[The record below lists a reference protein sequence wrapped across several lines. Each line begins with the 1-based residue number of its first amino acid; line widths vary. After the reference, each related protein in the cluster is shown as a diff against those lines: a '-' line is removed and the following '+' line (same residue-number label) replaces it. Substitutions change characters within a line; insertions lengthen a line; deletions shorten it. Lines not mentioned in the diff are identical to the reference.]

1 MYESRWVI
9 TTCIGISFVIT
20 LIYVKLMDWFAV
32 PLAYV
37 TIVVIEVGLCLMG
50 YYSYEYAK
58 RLETQ
63 YGETTS

>member
-9 TTCIGISFVIT
+9 TTCIFMSFVIA

-32 PLAYV
+32 PVAYF

-50 YYSYEYAK
+50 YYSYEYA
-58 RLETQ
+58 
-63 YGETTS
+63 